1 MKLLLLLCLV
11 VSTNILAQDGLPSQ
25 PYLYVEGKAEIEKPA
40 DIVILRFDV
49 VARNADQ
56 TKANEEVQAKAIKIL
71 ALLDEKKIAKTDTI
85 ASDLRSEPQHENEED
100 LPQRRGKIIGY
111 SVTRPFSVKVR
122 DVSVFPKL
130 VDELIAF
137 GGVEFSGID
146 AGLSDEKP
154 MHDEIRKKALADA
167 HERADKTLKEMGMKI
182 DSVFGLSGELSDDS
196 HKDFYWRGHA
206 RNCQLRPWQRTTDSR
221 PCPIPARARR
231 NQPER
236 PRHLSHFT
244 AEVELLT
251 DASTERGG
259 DSYTAP

>member
-11 VSTNILAQDGLPSQ
+11 VPTNILAQDGLPSQ

-167 HERADKTLKEMGMKI
+167 HERADKTLKEMEMKI
-182 DSVFGLSGELSDDS
+182 DSVFAVSPVSFPMIRIRIFIGEGTLGIASYAPG
-196 HKDFYWRGHA
+196 KEPR
-206 RNCQLRPWQRTTDSR
+206 
-221 PCPIPARARR
+221 IPDPAQYRLA
-231 NQPER
+231 P
-236 PRHLSHFT
+236 
-244 AEVELLT
+244 VEISQSVHVIYLISPLM
-251 DASTERGG
+251 
-259 DSYTAP
+259 